1 MEDRHKLNGD
11 TYVGSTD
18 GTNPAHTVWTVAS
31 DNTVNSG
38 YPVFGDLKTDT
49 AVATIDPDVT
59 TMAGVASAELTSAL
73 GTSVSLG
80 ASSEVLAAPT
90 WESSDTAAT
99 EPTLRSATTEVS
111 DKFSSW
117 GTTNADANVALSLG
131 EWDTTSMGL
140 AGSPVVLTSGLA
152 AGDTLATTD
161 ASAAGVA
168 LNVAA
173 AYGRADTLT
182 YQVLLASGK
191 KCYSTTITV
200 KPATRRTISADTKV
214 DAELFEL
221 SPDGTVKSAEAKRSS
236 KVQNQGAAPV
246 AGSVT
251 SIEPLVKDS
260 VISGDF
266 NGDSIPESVTITD
279 ELVPTAEGTT
289 LLDSNES
296 VSRAEGGMVKLGVK
310 AKDTATGAD
319 ADKKTNIG
327 GLWTGLPTE
336 LPLYFVPGSDSTAG
350 TVPLAFSLPG
360 TTDAD
365 APSVLSYLYFMDYTG
380 TYVLPAGATAGSFG
394 YRMAYELSIPAGDV
408 DAATASKTT
417 P

>member
-1 MEDRHKLNGD
+1 MPLPQAWR
-11 TYVGSTD
+11 STW
-18 GTNPAHTVWTVAS
+18 PR
-31 DNTVNSG
+31 
-38 YPVFGDLKTDT
+38 
-49 AVATIDPDVT
+49 
-59 TMAGVASAELTSAL
+59 
-73 GTSVSLG
+73 
-80 ASSEVLAAPT
+80 PT
-90 WESSDTAAT
+90 
-99 EPTLRSATTEVS
+99 
-111 DKFSSW
+111 
-117 GTTNADANVALSLG
+117 
-131 EWDTTSMGL
+131 
-140 AGSPVVLTSGLA
+140 
-152 AGDTLATTD
+152 
-161 ASAAGVA
+161 
-168 LNVAA
+168 
-173 AYGRADTLT
+173 GRADTLT

-380 TYVLPAGATAGSFG
+380 TYVLPAALRRAPSAIGWPTSCPSPQAMWMPLLQARRLPNKIDCLTAVLESTIQGSHG
-394 YRMAYELSIPAGDV
+394 KEEGQEEGHGHGGEARRG
-408 DAATASKTT
+408 
-417 P
+417 